1 MLRHIMFIFYRTTR
15 ILCSK
20 ILNESENDGH
30 CLKQSNSILNQLCI
44 TTALEIIDRLQAACD
59 TKKKNMG
66 SNYLKSCTF
75 NI

>member
-1 MLRHIMFIFYRTTR
+1 MIFFN
-15 ILCSK
+15 K

-44 TTALEIIDRLQAACD
+44 TTALEIIDRLQV
-59 TKKKNMG
+59 KQKNMG